1 VARWLISSEIWLFE
15 KPSGASF
22 IVSFLCCF
30 SNSGDFEVLT
40 CIFKNVWQ
48 LFYIMDGDCGVDK
61 TRVQFASAVTEF
73 ERKERERERERAE
86 TGASV
91 LNGI

>member
-1 VARWLISSEIWLFE
+1 
-15 KPSGASF
+15 
-22 IVSFLCCF
+22 
-30 SNSGDFEVLT
+30 
-40 CIFKNVWQ
+40 
-48 LFYIMDGDCGVDK
+48 MDGDCGVDK